1 MTAPKSLRS
10 LLLACSLFSLAAC
23 NGGGGSGGSQ
33 PPPPPAMTLQGVTPN
48 YGSGSP
54 LAGIDFAIAGQAGF
68 QLLAGGSGF
77 TPSTVLE
84 WNGSAL
90 PTNYGDSQ
98 NLNTNI
104 SSSLIAKPGSVTIV
118 AEDTSTGATSNPV
131 TFGIASPATLT
142 AGVVQLVSA
151 TPDGSPANGSSLV
164 APSISATGRYV
175 AFQDDATNLVSGV
188 SSNQYQQIYERDTCV
203 GAPSGCTPSTTRISV
218 TYNGSPP
225 NFHSKNTAISA
236 DGRYVAFEC
245 QASNVLPNVT
255 PPCGTAVE
263 GGTINL
269 NCVYLRDTCI
279 GVTSGCTPGTTL
291 VSTTV
296 NGTPADGGLPSIS
309 PDGRYVAFNSTGTG
323 TGVANVYL
331 RDTCN
336 GAPSGCT
343 PSTILVSASPSGGPG
358 NQNSSP
364 QAVSATGRYVA
375 FDSWATNLV
384 ANGPTDYDHLYL
396 RDTCIGAPSGCS
408 PTTTWLDPGGS
419 AGLGAGALDV
429 TVVPGVSADGRFVT
443 FSTNQVGFVS
453 QNVQGHSNVYL
464 RDTCNGVTSGCTP
477 ATTLISL
484 GNDGSI
490 GNAPS
495 EVDGDTPMTSNGRFI
510 VFESLASNLVPGD
523 TFAPGGWE
531 DIFVRDTCHGAP
543 SGCVPSTVRV
553 SVADTPSIATEA
565 DAISDCAS
573 ISADGHYVV
582 FLSSA
587 ANFFNVPNG
596 GDTMV
601 YLAKTGF

>member
-1 MTAPKSLRS
+1 
-10 LLLACSLFSLAAC
+10 
-23 NGGGGSGGSQ
+23 
-33 PPPPPAMTLQGVTPN
+33 MTLQGVTPN

-84 WNGSAL
+84 WNGRAL

-151 TPDGSPANGSSLV
+151 APDGSPANGNSYSGNP
-164 APSISATGRYV
+164 PSISATGRYV
-175 AFQDDATNLVSGV
+175 AFQNDATNLVSGV
-188 SSNQYQQIYERDTCV
+188 SSSQYTQIYEHDTCI
-203 GAPSGCTPSTTRISV
+203 AASSGCTPTTWLITV
-218 TYNGSPP
+218 TSDGSPIDG
-225 NFHSKNTAISA
+225 NSYRTAISSG
-236 DGRYVAFEC
+236 GRYVAFDSS
-245 QASNVLPNVT
+245 ATNILPNT
-255 PPCGTAVE
+255 PFCAVHE
-263 GGTINL
+263 
-269 NCVYLRDTCI
+269 CVFVRDTCT
-279 GVTSGCTPGTTL
+279 GVTSGCAPATTL
-291 VSTTV
+291 TSAAADG
-296 NGTPADGGLPSIS
+296 NPADGESPAIT
-309 PDGRYVAFNSTGTG
+309 PDGRFVVFTSSGT
-323 TGVANVYL
+323 TAGVWNVYL

-358 NQNSSP
+358 NQNSLP
-364 QAVSATGRYVA
+364 QAVSSTARYVV
-375 FDSWATNLV
+375 FDSYATNLV
-384 ANGPTDYDHLYL
+384 SNPPADGADHLYL
-396 RDTCIGAPSGCS
+396 RDTCIGAPSGCTPS
-408 PTTTWLDPGGS
+408 TTWLDPGGS

-429 TVVPGVSADGRFVT
+429 GVIPGISADGRFVA

-495 EVDGDTPMTSNGRFI
+495 EVDGHTPITSNGRFI

-523 TFAPGGWE
+523 TFAPGGWK

-565 DAISDCAS
+565 DAISDYAS

-596 GDTMV
+596 GDTMA